1 MSHYK
6 AKETDFLLHS
16 PAFVLQTGIGF
27 HGTYTLRGTIRLR
40 DNTLFI
46 HGRVAIPLAI
56 ASREIKPDIEA
67 YMDAELYRMSG
78 EKLMAQRFNDARGS
92 IIPTDWHTSMN
103 VFLGGVEFVLPLPPE
118 PLSLTI
124 TGNVVYT
131 FTEGKVVANPAFP
144 PAQTFAVEVEE

>member
-1 MSHYK
+1 MSRYK
-6 AKETDFLLHS
+6 AMETDFLLHS

-46 HGRVAIPLAI
+46 HGRAAIPLAI
-56 ASREIKPDIEA
+56 AGREIKPDIEA
-67 YMDAELYRMSG
+67 YMVAELYRMSG
-78 EKLMAQRFNDARGS
+78 EKLMAQRFSDVRGS
-92 IIPTDWHTSMN
+92 IIPTDRHTSMN
-103 VFLGGVEFVLPLPPE
+103 IFLGGVEFVLPLPPE

-131 FTEGKVVANPAFP
+131 FTEGKVAANPAFP
-144 PAQTFAVEVEE
+144 PTKTFAVEVGE